1 MATTI
6 YADYDT
12 TTLEAFPNT
21 NYGSQ
26 TTLAVRGYTGDRGY
40 GYIHFDI
47 SAWVGKT
54 LSQGTLKYYIATN
67 NLSADTRVRF
77 KRAATSWTES
87 GLVWNDPMS
96 VGSQEDGRTLSASDT
111 GWMAQGMTDTLQ
123 ELLDNGCCGLR
134 IALDAYDIIIGSSEG
149 SYCPKIELTELIVND
164 YYAKVGGNDALDGKS
179 WANAWGTIHKIA
191 TTLTDGQTGH
201 IGFGNYTAEPAANK
215 IAPQNVGASGIY
227 YLPETATTGGG
238 TGTVSVEQNS

>member
-1 MATTI
+1 MATI

-12 TTLEAFPNT
+12 STLEAFPNT

-47 SAWVGKT
+47 SAWAGKT
-54 LSQGTLKYYIATN
+54 LSQGTLKYYIVTN
-67 NLSADTRVRF
+67 NLTADTRIRF
-77 KRAATSWTES
+77 KRAATAWTES
-87 GLVWNDPMS
+87 GLVWNDTMT
-96 VGSQEDGRTLSASDT
+96 VGSQEDGRTIGTSDT

-134 IALDAYDIIIGSSEG
+134 ITIDDKDVILSSSEG

-164 YYAKVGGNDALDGKS
+164 YYVKVGGNDALDGKS
-179 WANAWGTIHKIA
+179 WANAWGTVNKAA
-191 TTLTDGQTGH
+191 TTLTNGQTAH
-201 IGFGNYTAEPAANK
+201 IGYGVYNSEPAANK
-215 IAPQNVGASGIY
+215 VAPQNIGASGIFY
-227 YLPETATTGGG
+227 KPEPVPPATGGG
-238 TGTVSVEQNS
+238 TVEVEVN